1 MMARWRITN
10 LDKKSAVERQFW
22 VRDGVTVV
30 KDEGFRW
37 GIWECDSDEQ
47 PDIDLSNPNGYELLG
62 TDYDWEMQE
71 MIDGSW
77 LEWTWS
83 SDVAEEER
91 ERVEE
96 LYAEDGFEGMEEDGW
111 INDETEQWIYGPM
124 ALTNV
129 DTEETANGN

>member
-1 MMARWRITN
+1 MARWRITN

>member
-1 MMARWRITN
+1 MARWRITN

-129 DTEETANGN
+129 DTEETVNGN